1 THKLREALHYA
12 DRVSVMRGGRW
23 ISTHFTHELSQSEL
37 SNLMVGSEYKFD
49 HGHTHRH
56 TPQQAP
62 ENTLPA
68 ATPTVSTAKTAHKPE
83 GPGPILKL
91 QNLTYRPAV
100 NSAALPALKE
110 VSFEVQ
116 PGEALAVT
124 GIRENGLETLE
135 QLLSGFLLPSS
146 GDILYKGSSIAGR
159 SIRELRSRRIAY
171 IPTERMLRGASL
183 DSSVAENMIL
193 LNYRDFHGWG
203 RLKKEEIEHFTGN
216 LKQQFNI
223 KASPKDRL
231 SGLSGGNIQRVII
244 SREIINSPQLLI
256 FSEPSWG
263 LDITGREFVF
273 EKIAELTSR
282 GSAVVIITS
291 DIEEALE
298 CADRIVVMYRGAV
311 NGIVQTDLVDKPAIG
326 RLMLGVD
333 THA

>member
-1 THKLREALHYA
+1 R
-12 DRVSVMRGGRW
+12 
-23 ISTHFTHELSQSEL
+23 
-37 SNLMVGSEYKFD
+37 
-49 HGHTHRH
+49 
-56 TPQQAP
+56 
-62 ENTLPA
+62 
-68 ATPTVSTAKTAHKPE
+68 
-83 GPGPILKL
+83 
-91 QNLTYRPAV
+91 
-100 NSAALPALKE
+100 E
-110 VSFEVQ
+110 VSFEVH

-146 GDILYKGSSIAGR
+146 GSILYKGSSIAGL
-159 SIRELRSRRIAY
+159 SIRELRSRHIAY
-171 IPTERMLRGASL
+171 IPTERMVRGASL

-193 LNYRDFHGWG
+193 LNYHDFHGWG

-216 LKQQFNI
+216 LKQLFNI

-244 SREIINSPQLLI
+244 SREIINSPELLI

-263 LDITGREFVF
+263 LDIAGRDFVF

-282 GSAVVIITS
+282 GSGVLIITS

-298 CADRIVVMYRGAV
+298 SADRIVVMYRGSV
-311 NGIVQTDLVDKPAIG
+311 NGIVQTDQVDKAEIG

-333 THA
+333 AYA